1 MLELYNTAT
10 RQRQGF
16 EPADGKAVRIY
27 SCGPTVYDFP
37 HIGNLRTF
45 VLSDILCRYLA
56 FKGWEVRH
64 VMNITD
70 VDDKTINGAIT
81 QGISLSEYTQQY
93 TEYFFEDLKT
103 LNIRPAWKY
112 PRATEHIEQMQALI
126 EKILDNG
133 HGYEVDGNV
142 YFDISSFPDYG
153 KLSGVHAAEV
163 TKCGFS
169 RLNDEY
175 DREEA
180 GDFVLWKATKPDEP
194 SWDSPWG
201 PGRPGWH
208 IECSAMSMEYLGPTL
223 DIHTGAVDLIFPHH
237 ENEIAQS
244 EGATGQQFVRFW
256 VHGEHLIVEGEKMSK
271 SLGNFYTLR
280 DLLKEGYSPQ
290 AIRHQLLT
298 AHYRQQLNFT
308 LEGLEQSERAMQRLN
323 IFIER
328 LPKLP
333 LPEGSSEEAVQL
345 IEEAQAKFEQVMD
358 DDLNVPGAIGV
369 VFELIK
375 DINTLIDAGELRDQ
389 DRAAMLD
396 FLAQTDSV
404 LGLMTKQLE
413 AVRSESHADVEI
425 EALISERDQARANR
439 DFARADEIRDQLTA
453 EGIIL
458 EDTPYGTI
466 WRRNDGGSNLVKQ

>member
-10 RQRQGF
+10 RQQQPF
-16 EPADGKAVRIY
+16 EPADGNTARIY

-45 VLSDILCRYLA
+45 MLSDILCRYLA
-56 FKGWEVRH
+56 YKGWDVHH

-70 VDDKTINGAIT
+70 VDDKTISGALT

-103 LNIRPAWKY
+103 LNIQPAWKY
-112 PRATEHIEQMQALI
+112 PRATDHIEQMQALVQML
-126 EKILDNG
+126 LDKG
-133 HGYEVDGNV
+133 HAYEVEGNV

-153 KLSGVHAAEV
+153 KLSGIQPEEL
-163 TKCGFS
+163 GDRDFS
-169 RLNDEY
+169 RLDDEY

-180 GDFVLWKATKPDEP
+180 GDFVLWKAAKPDEP

-208 IECSAMSMEYLGPTL
+208 IECSVMSMEYLGPTL

-244 EGATGQQFVRFW
+244 EAATGQQFVRFW
-256 VHGEHLIVEGEKMSK
+256 LHGEHLIVEGEKMSK

-280 DLLKEGYSPQ
+280 DLVEQDYSPQ

-298 AHYRQQLNFT
+298 AHYRQRLNFT
-308 LEGLEQSERAMQRLN
+308 MEGLEQSERAVQRLN
-323 IFIER
+323 TFIER
-328 LPKLP
+328 VPRLP
-333 LPEGSSEEAVQL
+333 LPEGGSEEAAQL
-345 IEEAQAKFEQVMD
+345 IDEGQAKFEQVMD
-358 DDLNVPGAIGV
+358 DDLNVPGALGV

-375 DINTLIDAGELRDQ
+375 DINTLIDDGQLHSEDPQAVLNLLEQ
-389 DRAAMLD
+389 A
-396 FLAQTDSV
+396 DSV
-404 LGLMTKQLE
+404 LGLMTEPLE
-413 AVRSESHADVEI
+413 AAKAEPAADEEI
-425 EALISERDQARANR
+425 KVLIAERDQARENR
-439 DFARADEIRDQLTA
+439 DFARADEIRTRLAA
-453 EGIIL
+453 EGSIL
-458 EDTPYGTI
+458 EDTPQGTI
-466 WRRNDGGSNLVKQ
+466 WRLRVDSGG

>member
-1 MLELYNTAT
+1 MA
-10 RQRQGF
+10 G
-16 EPADGKAVRIY
+16 V
-27 SCGPTVYDFP
+27 
-37 HIGNLRTF
+37 
-45 VLSDILCRYLA
+45 
-56 FKGWEVRH
+56 
-64 VMNITD
+64 
-70 VDDKTINGAIT
+70 
-81 QGISLSEYTQQY
+81 SLSEYTQQY

-103 LNIRPAWKY
+103 LNIQPAWKY
-112 PRATEHIEQMQALI
+112 PRATDHIEQMQALVQTLLN
-126 EKILDNG
+126 KG
-133 HGYEVDGNV
+133 HAYEVEGNV
-142 YFDISSFPDYG
+142 YFDISSFADYG
-153 KLSGVHAAEV
+153 KLSGIQPEEL
-163 TKCGFS
+163 GDRDFS
-169 RLNDEY
+169 RLDDEY

-180 GDFVLWKATKPDEP
+180 GDFVLWKAAKPDEP
-194 SWDSPWG
+194 SWNSPWG

-208 IECSAMSMEYLGPTL
+208 IECSVMSMEYLGPTL

-244 EGATGQQFVRFW
+244 EAATGQPFVRFW

-280 DLLKEGYSPQ
+280 DLVEQGHRPQ

-323 IFIER
+323 TFIER

-345 IEEAQAKFEQVMD
+345 IEEAQSKFEQVMD

-375 DINTLIDAGELRDQ
+375 DINTLIDAGQLRDR
-389 DRAAMLD
+389 DRSAVLN
-396 FLAQTDSV
+396 FLEQADSV
-404 LGLMTKQLE
+404 LGLMTEQL
-413 AVRSESHADVEI
+413 AAADSEEVLDEEI
-425 EALISERDQARANR
+425 EALIAEREKARENK
-439 DFARADEIRDQLTA
+439 DFPRADEVRTQLAA

-458 EDTPYGTI
+458 EDTAKGTI
-466 WRRNDGGSNLVKQ
+466 WRRD

>member
-10 RQRQGF
+10 RQQQSF
-16 EPADGKAVRIY
+16 EPADGKTARVY
-27 SCGPTVYDFP
+27 SCGPTVYDVP

-45 VLSDILCRYLA
+45 VLSDILCRYLDY
-56 FKGWEVRH
+56 KGWEVHH

-70 VDDKTINGAIT
+70 VDDKTISGALSE
-81 QGISLSEYTQQY
+81 GLSLSEYTEKY
-93 TEYFFEDLKT
+93 TQYFFEDLET
-103 LNIRPAWKY
+103 LNTKPAWKY
-112 PRATEHIEQMQALI
+112 PRATDHIEQMQALVQTL
-126 EKILDNG
+126 LDKG
-133 HGYEVDGNV
+133 HAYEVEGNV

-153 KLSGVHAAEV
+153 KLSGIQPKEL
-163 TKCGFS
+163 GDRDFS
-169 RLNDEY
+169 RLADEY

-180 GDFVLWKATKPDEP
+180 GDFVLWKAARPGEP

-208 IECSAMSMEYLGPTL
+208 IECSVMSMEYLGPTL

-244 EGATGQQFVRFW
+244 EAATGQQFVRFW

-280 DLLKEGYSPQ
+280 DLVEQGHRPQ

-308 LEGLEQSERAMQRLN
+308 LEGLEQSERAVQRLN
-323 IFIER
+323 TFIER
-328 LPKLP
+328 LPRLP
-333 LPEGSSEEAVQL
+333 LPEGSSEEAAEH

-358 DDLNVPGAIGV
+358 DDLNVPGALGV
-369 VFELIK
+369 VFELIR
-375 DINTLIDAGELRDQ
+375 DINTLIDAGELRDR
-389 DRAAMLD
+389 DRTTMLD
-396 FLAQTDSV
+396 FLAQADSV
-404 LGLMTKQLE
+404 LGLMTEQLE
-413 AVRSESHADVEI
+413 AARSEPQADAEI
-425 EALISERDQARANR
+425 ETLIAEREQARANR
-439 DFARADEIRDQLTA
+439 DFARADEIRAHLAA

-458 EDTPYGTI
+458 EDTAKGTI
-466 WRRNDGGSNLVKQ
+466 WRLSETGS

>member
-1 MLELYNTAT
+1 MLELHNTAT
-10 RQRQGF
+10 RQQQPF
-16 EPADGKAVRIY
+16 EPADGNIARVY

-45 VLSDILCRYLA
+45 VLSDILCRHLV
-56 FKGWEVRH
+56 FKGWEVHH

-70 VDDKTINGAIT
+70 VDDKTISGALT
-81 QGISLSEYTQQY
+81 QGVSLSEYTQQY
-93 TEYFFEDLKT
+93 TEYFFEDLET
-103 LNIRPAWKY
+103 LKIQPAWEY
-112 PRATEHIEQMQALI
+112 PRATDHIEQMQALI
-126 EKILDNG
+126 QTLLDRG
-133 HGYEVDGNV
+133 HAYEVEGNV
-142 YFDISSFPDYG
+142 YFDISSFADYG
-153 KLSGVHAAEV
+153 KLSGIQPEEL
-163 TKCGFS
+163 GDRDFS
-169 RLNDEY
+169 RLDDEY

-180 GDFVLWKATKPDEP
+180 GDFVLWKTAKPDEP

-208 IECSAMSMEYLGPTL
+208 IECSVMSMEYLGPTL

-244 EGATGQQFVRFW
+244 EAATGQQFVRFW

-280 DLLKEGYSPQ
+280 DLVKQGHRPQ

-308 LEGLEQSERAMQRLN
+308 LDGVEQSERAVQRLN
-323 IFIER
+323 TFIER
-328 LPKLP
+328 LPRLP
-333 LPEGSSEEAVQL
+333 LPEGSSEEVAER

-358 DDLNVPGAIGV
+358 DDLNVPGALGV

-375 DINTLIDAGELRDQ
+375 DINTLIDAGELRDG
-389 DRAAMLD
+389 DCTAVLD
-396 FLAQTDSV
+396 FLTQADSV
-404 LGLMTKQLE
+404 LGLMTEQLE
-413 AVRSESHADVEI
+413 AAKAEPAADEEI
-425 EALISERDQARANR
+425 EALIAEREQARTDK
-439 DFARADEIRDQLTA
+439 DFARADEIRDQLAA

-458 EDTPYGTI
+458 EDTAEGTI
-466 WRRNDGGSNLVKQ
+466 WRRK